1 MSKSCVRRRRN
12 GRRGSLPRRGLAVG
26 DDNDDDD
33 DDDDDDEEEEEEEEE
48 REAAKERQLA
58 KERPDR
64 RLVMMMMMMGTMRM
78 VIRMMMIL
86 LLISAPQGPEAT
98 PSPSSCN
105 RTLTSTQQHERAAH
119 LPRARPLPTM
129 VRTRMTRKDPLNC
142 RTPMTTSRCQS

>member
-26 DDNDDDD
+26 DDNDGDDNDDD
-33 DDDDDDEEEEEEEEE
+33 DDEEEEEE

-58 KERPDR
+58 KERPGR

-98 PSPSSCN
+98 PSPSSCSK
-105 RTLTSTQQHERAAH
+105 TLTSTLQRERAAH
-119 LPRARPLPTM
+119 LLRARPLPTM